1 MANGSNKPY
10 FLLVFEK
17 GDTMPTIISA
27 EIISEIYQD
36 ADEKTMDIV
45 TVTGDDLKFDN
56 VESFKIVPA
65 EEINLTCNNRYEE
78 NNQDICQ

>member
-1 MANGSNKPY
+1 MVNKPY

-17 GDTMPTIISA
+17 GNTIPTIIPA
-27 EIISEIYQD
+27 ETISEIYPD

-56 VESFKIVPA
+56 VESFKMVPA
-65 EEINLTCNNRYEE
+65 EEINFNM
-78 NNQDICQ
+78 

>member
-1 MANGSNKPY
+1 MVNKPY

-27 EIISEIYQD
+27 EIISEIYPD
-36 ADEKTMDIV
+36 ADEKTMDII
-45 TVTGDDLKFDN
+45 TVTDSDINFQN

-65 EEINLTCNNRYEE
+65 EEINFNM
-78 NNQDICQ
+78 

>member
-1 MANGSNKPY
+1 MVNKPY

-27 EIISEIYQD
+27 ETISEIYPD
-36 ADEKTMDIV
+36 ADDKTMDMI
-45 TVTGDDLKFDN
+45 TVTDNDINFQN

-65 EEINLTCNNRYEE
+65 EEINFNM
-78 NNQDICQ
+78 

>member
-1 MANGSNKPY
+1 MANGNNKPY

-17 GDTMPTIISA
+17 GNTIPTIIPA
-27 EIISEIYQD
+27 ETISEIYPD
-36 ADEKTMDIV
+36 ADEKTMDII

-65 EEINLTCNNRYEE
+65 EEINFNM
-78 NNQDICQ
+78 

>member
-1 MANGSNKPY
+1 MANENNKPY

-27 EIISEIYQD
+27 EIISEIYPD
-36 ADEKTMDIV
+36 ADDKTMDII
-45 TVTGDDLKFDN
+45 TVTDNDINFQN

-65 EEINLTCNNRYEE
+65 EEINFNM
-78 NNQDICQ
+78 

>member
-1 MANGSNKPY
+1 MANGNNKPY

-17 GDTMPTIISA
+17 GNTIPTIISA
-27 EIISEIYQD
+27 ETISEIYPD

-65 EEINLTCNNRYEE
+65 EEINFNM
-78 NNQDICQ
+78 

>member
-27 EIISEIYQD
+27 EIISDIYPD
-36 ADEKTMDIV
+36 ADDKTMDII
-45 TVTGDDLKFDN
+45 TVTDNDINFQN
-56 VESFKIVPA
+56 VESFKMVPA
-65 EEINLTCNNRYEE
+65 EEINFKM
-78 NNQDICQ
+78 